1 MGDHLFCICL
11 PHVWRR
17 PVQVRK
23 IDANH
28 DGTLD
33 MSEFLTT
40 MIDWSDVIR
49 SGDGTVWQA
58 AVRLLDGARECY

>member
-1 MGDHLFCICL
+1 
-11 PHVWRR
+11 
-17 PVQVRK
+17 VQVRK

-49 SGDGTVWQA
+49 SGDGTVWQ
-58 AVRLLDGARECY
+58 VCVCVFVGNLCS